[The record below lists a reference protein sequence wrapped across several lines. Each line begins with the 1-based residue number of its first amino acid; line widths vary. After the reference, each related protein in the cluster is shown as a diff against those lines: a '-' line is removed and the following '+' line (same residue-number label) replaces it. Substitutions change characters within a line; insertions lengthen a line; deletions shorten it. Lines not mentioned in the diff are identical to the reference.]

1 MVIREAYPEDA
12 QSIKDLHDRSV
23 LVLCRSHYTSD
34 QIEEWVKFSPLEK
47 YRERLLFQRTF
58 VAEIDGR
65 IIGYVR
71 WNPATGELCSI
82 FIHPDHTRQGIAT
95 QLMKKAYQ
103 DVHAA
108 GQNNLWLYASLNAVP
123 FYRKEGWTY
132 VEQVMRGSLACV
144 RMEKVLSDDKI

>member
-1 MVIREAYPEDA
+1 
-12 QSIKDLHDRSV
+12 
-23 LVLCRSHYTSD
+23 
-34 QIEEWVKFSPLEK
+34 VKYSPLEK

-123 FYRKEGWTY
+123 FYHKEGWTY